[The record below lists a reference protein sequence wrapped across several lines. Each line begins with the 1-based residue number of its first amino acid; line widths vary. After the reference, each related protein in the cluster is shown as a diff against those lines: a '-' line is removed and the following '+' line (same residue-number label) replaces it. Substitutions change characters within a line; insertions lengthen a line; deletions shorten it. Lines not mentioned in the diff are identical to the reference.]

1 MLRLLFWEI
10 TAGCNLD
17 CMHCRRL
24 NVSKQA
30 MKSDMSTVKSLQFIS
45 NLVAFAKPILVL
57 SGGDPWAAG
66 PVCYLTDEEI
76 GQAAN
81 EEVEVVP

>member
-1 MLRLLFWEI
+1 
-10 TAGCNLD
+10 
-17 CMHCRRL
+17 
-24 NVSKQA
+24 
-30 MKSDMSTVKSLQFIS
+30 MSTVKSLQFIS